1 MRRVLASPV
10 GVFWPALGIIL
21 TDTAPLTA
29 INSVFYPQ
37 PSHFPGWAT
46 PPIGLGKYFRVAKSF
61 PISRLVIRLIVG
73 EGIQREG
80 DSMLLVLE
88 HPDDAWVELM
98 KDLPVRVGCE
108 DPSEVE
114 QLEESVQ
121 VGLFAGEGATL
132 IDSKPRADHRSF
144 PSPSA

>member
-1 MRRVLASPV
+1 MKARPNCKRIELNLPIAASSSITRRRFLAGTGNYSHRHGSAHGHQLRLLPSAQPLP
-10 GVFWPALGIIL
+10 GLG
-21 TDTAPLTA
+21 D
-29 INSVFYPQ
+29 
-37 PSHFPGWAT
+37 

-108 DPSEVE
+108 D
-114 QLEESVQ
+114 
-121 VGLFAGEGATL
+121 
-132 IDSKPRADHRSF
+132 
-144 PSPSA
+144 

>member
-1 MRRVLASPV
+1 M
-10 GVFWPALGIIL
+10 
-21 TDTAPLTA
+21 
-29 INSVFYPQ
+29 
-37 PSHFPGWAT
+37 
-46 PPIGLGKYFRVAKSF
+46 
-61 PISRLVIRLIVG
+61 VIRLIVG

-121 VGLFAGEGATL
+121 IFAGEGEV
-132 IDSKPRADHRSF
+132 RSGRGG
-144 PSPSA
+144 